1 MKLTNSPLSTDFMQS
16 RIRPSN
22 FPSIPHP
29 GNNRRLIRLP
39 PNPMLDPLQGT
50 QFIKLR
56 CVATTIEPCWV
67 KHKKFKNIL
76 SNWQFSCSFFGS
88 PVFCHHRASS
98 SLTFLFCTLR
108 RNILH
113 FRWGT
118 VRIMWGFFGL
128 VYAVR
133 DGHLGMKSKY
143 WQILTIDLKLNCRW
157 TLFGGRGGSTIW
169 KGWGC
174 VDCKSRILHSR
185 KDFLTKRHYFRV
197 F

>member
-1 MKLTNSPLSTDFMQS
+1 MEFASNIPLPSIKSSIPAS
-16 RIRPSN
+16 RHEINQLPAFYWLHAISHRRPSN

-29 GNNRRLIRLP
+29 GNNRRLIRFP

-128 VYAVR
+128 
-133 DGHLGMKSKY
+133 
-143 WQILTIDLKLNCRW
+143 C
-157 TLFGGRGGSTIW
+157 
-169 KGWGC
+169 C
-174 VDCKSRILHSR
+174 
-185 KDFLTKRHYFRV
+185 
-197 F
+197 